1 MFLYEDME
9 AVRRY
14 GGIKEMPRY
23 IPENLNHSFELRPYQ
38 IHAFE
43 NFVTYFEG
51 DSKEKPTQVLFH
63 MATGSGKT
71 LIMAGLMLY
80 LYKQG
85 YRNFLFFVNLS
96 NIVEK
101 TKENFN
107 NPVSSK
113 YLFADEIV
121 IDGERIAI
129 REVDNF
135 QDADVDSIN
144 ICFTTT
150 QGLHMGMWFPREG
163 SMTLDD
169 FDDKKI
175 VLISDEAHHLNVD
188 TRRMSQE
195 EELNYRSWEQTVQ
208 SIFRRNTKNVLLEFT
223 ATCDLENPQIKAAY
237 ERRIICDYALNRFYQ
252 DKYSK
257 DILTLR
263 SDKTIMER
271 ALQALML
278 SQYRLKV
285 FQDHRKSIRPVIL
298 FKARTIN
305 ESKEFMED
313 FIDTVSS
320 LTGKMLSDIA
330 KNNSN
335 EYMQNAYDYFS
346 ANGITFAALAQ
357 ELKDDFSIEHCVSVN
372 DDKDA
377 AQKQI
382 LLNSLEDADNPYR
395 AIFEV
400 KKLDEGWDVLNLF
413 DIVRLYETR
422 QSGGKKISATTISE
436 AQLIGRGA
444 RYCPFQ
450 LDDEQPKFQRKYDD
464 DIEND
469 MRICEELFYHCQNDH
484 RYVNELKTALKEI
497 GLDQDKI
504 VQRQYVLKDDF
515 KKEELYKTGWVFINE
530 RILKDRKDVYGIPES
545 IKNNPFTYTVMTGA
559 TGTDA
564 MMEEGRARD
573 DVRVELKT
581 SRLTVK
587 EIADINYAIVNK
599 ALMKYPI
606 FKFSTLKQYFPN
618 LKTTREF
625 ITSGDY
631 LGDITI
637 EIRSHEE
644 VPGAALLYDAT
655 FNAMKKVADSISSI
669 EERYEGTKEFT
680 SHRVHEVFRNKTRN
694 YNDPHDGGEGVSQN
708 DATVRPEWRL
718 DLEAEDWFAY
728 TDNFGTSEEKAFVAF
743 FKEQVEELQKEYK
756 KIFLLRNER
765 AFHLYSFKDGERFE
779 PDYVLFLQ
787 KDKPDG
793 YDQLQVFIEPKGTHL
808 LEKDAWKEQF
818 LLQMQEE
825 AIPVVKYKEDND
837 YTIWG
842 VHFFNKDERTA
853 EFTDDFSTITKGIP
867 KRYDGKN
874 ATYNFV
880 GEDTQDY
887 MKVAEATS
895 EYGEKK
901 DEQR

>member
-1 MFLYEDME
+1 MFLHEEME
-9 AVRRY
+9 TLRRY
-14 GGIKEMPRY
+14 GGVKEAPKY
-23 IPENLNHSFELRPYQ
+23 IVENLNSEFELRPYQ
-38 IHAFE
+38 IQAFE
-43 NFVTYFEG
+43 NFITYFEG
-51 DSKEKPTQVLFH
+51 DAKEKPTQVLFH

-101 TKENFN
+101 TKDNFKN
-107 NPVSSK
+107 QTSSK
-113 YLFADEIV
+113 YLFSDEIV
-121 IDGERIAI
+121 IDGEQVSI
-129 REVDNF
+129 REVKNF
-135 QDADVDSIN
+135 QNVDEDSIN

-150 QGLHMGMWFPREG
+150 QGLHMSMWDAHEG
-163 SMTLDD
+163 NMTPED
-169 FDDKKI
+169 FDDKKV

-195 EELNYRSWEQTVQ
+195 EELSQKSWEYTVQ
-208 SIFRRNTKNVLLEFT
+208 SIVRKNIDNILLEFT

-263 SDKTIMER
+263 SDKSVMDR

-285 FQDHRKSIRPVIL
+285 FQDHRKPIRPVIL

-305 ESKEFMED
+305 ESKEFMEE
-313 FIDTVSS
+313 FLDTVSG

-335 EYMQNAYDYFS
+335 EYMQRAYDYF
-346 ANGITFAALAQ
+346 ATNDITFSALAQ
-357 ELKDDFSIEHCVSVN
+357 ELRDDFSPEHCVSVN

-377 AQKQI
+377 ARKQI
-382 LLNSLEDADNPYR
+382 LLNSLEDANNPYR

-422 QSGGKKISATTISE
+422 QSGGRSISPTTISE

-464 DIEND
+464 DITNE

-484 RYVNELKTALKEI
+484 RYVNELHTALKEI
-497 GLDQDKI
+497 GLDQSKI
-504 VQRQYVLKDDF
+504 VPKEYVLKDVF
-515 KKEELYKTGWVFINE
+515 KTEEIYKTGWVFINE
-530 RILKDRKDVYGIPES
+530 RILKDRKDVYGVPES
-545 IKNNPFTYTVMTGA
+545 IRNNPYTYTVMTGT

-564 MMEEGRARD
+564 IMTGALARD
-573 DVRVELKT
+573 DSKVELTT
-581 SRLTVK
+581 SRLTIK

-599 ALMKYPI
+599 ALMKYPV
-606 FKFSTLKQYFPN
+606 FKFNILKQYFPN
-618 LKTTREF
+618 LKSIREF
-625 ITSGDY
+625 ITSGKY
-631 LGDITI
+631 LGDIPI
-637 EIRSHEE
+637 DIRTWEDS
-644 VPGAALLYDAT
+644 PSMTTLYDAT
-655 FNAMKKVADSISSI
+655 FNAMNRVADSISSI
-669 EERYEGTKEFT
+669 EERYEGTKEFK
-680 SHRVHEVFRNKTRN
+680 SYRVHDIFRNKTRN
-694 YNDPHDGGEGVSQN
+694 YTDPHDGGEGISQKDVS
-708 DATVRPEWRL
+708 VPIEWRL
-718 DLEAEDWFAY
+718 DLESEDWFAY
-728 TDNFGTSEEKAFVAF
+728 TDNYGTSEEKAFVAF
-743 FKEQVEELQKEYK
+743 FKEQVEELKKEYK

-765 AFHLYSFKDGERFE
+765 AFHLYSFSDGERFE

-793 YDQLQVFIEPKGTHL
+793 YDQLQVFLEPKGSHL

-818 LLQMQEE
+818 LLQMKEN
-825 AIPVVKYKEDND
+825 AIPVVKYSDDNN
-837 YTIWG
+837 YAIWG
-842 VHFFNKDERTA
+842 IHFFNKENRLNEFEEDIKEVIEGNDIHYSSASTQYSIEEMFGLQEAADEML
-853 EFTDDFSTITKGIP
+853 
-867 KRYDGKN
+867 
-874 ATYNFV
+874 
-880 GEDTQDY
+880 DY
-887 MKVAEATS
+887 KA
-895 EYGEKK
+895 
-901 DEQR
+901 

>member
-14 GGIKEMPRY
+14 GGIKEVPKY
-23 IPENLNHSFELRPYQ
+23 IPENLNSNFELRPYQ
-38 IHAFE
+38 IQAFE

-51 DSKEKPTQVLFH
+51 EDKERPTQVLFH

-107 NPVSSK
+107 NRSSSK

-121 IDGERIAI
+121 IDGERVTI
-129 REVDNF
+129 REVDGF
-135 QDADVDSIN
+135 QDADTDSIN

-150 QGLHMGMWFPREG
+150 QGLHMGIWAPKECG
-163 SMTLDD
+163 MTLDD
-169 FDDKKI
+169 FDDRKV

-195 EELNYRSWEQTVQ
+195 EELSYRSWETTVQ
-208 SIFRRNTKNVLLEFT
+208 SIFRKNSNNILLEFT
-223 ATCDLENPQIKAAY
+223 ATCDLENPLIKASY

-298 FKARTIN
+298 FKAKTIN
-305 ESKEFMED
+305 ESKEFMEE
-313 FIDTVSS
+313 FLDTVSS
-320 LTGKMLSDIA
+320 LTGKKLSDIA

-335 EYMQNAYDYFS
+335 EYMQKAYDYFS

-357 ELKDDFSIEHCVSVN
+357 ELRTDFSPEHCVSVN

-422 QSGGKKISATTISE
+422 QSGGKNISATTISE

-464 DIEND
+464 DITND

-484 RYVNELKTALKEI
+484 RYVNELHTALKEI
-497 GLDQDKI
+497 GLDQSKI
-504 VQRQYVLKDDF
+504 VSKEYILKDDF
-515 KKEELYKTGWVFINE
+515 KTEEIYKTGWVFINE
-530 RILKDRKDVYGIPES
+530 RRLKDRKDVYGIPES
-545 IKNNPFTYTVMTGA
+545 IRNNPYTYTVMTGT

-564 MMEEGRARD
+564 IMTGARARD
-573 DVRVELKT
+573 DSQVELKT
-581 SRLTVK
+581 SRFSVK

-599 ALMKYPI
+599 VLMKYPI

-618 LKTTREF
+618 LKSTREF
-625 ITSGDY
+625 ITSGEY
-631 LGDITI
+631 LGDIPI
-637 EIRSHEE
+637 EIRTWEDTPSMTT
-644 VPGAALLYDAT
+644 LYDAT
-655 FNAMKKVADSISSI
+655 FNAVGRVADSISSI
-669 EERYEGTKEFT
+669 EERYEGTKEFK
-680 SHRVHEVFRNKTRN
+680 SYRVHEVFRNKTRN
-694 YNDPHDGGEGVSQN
+694 YTDPHDGGEGISQK
-708 DATVRPEWRL
+708 DETVPVEWRL
-718 DLEAEDWFAY
+718 DLEAEEWFAY
-728 TDNFGTSEEKAFVAF
+728 TDNYGTSEEKAFVAF
-743 FKEQVEELQKEYK
+743 FKERVPELKKSYQKV
-756 KIFLLRNER
+756 FLLRNER
-765 AFHLYSFKDGERFE
+765 ALHIYSFADGERFE

-808 LEKDAWKEQF
+808 LEKDSWKEQF
-818 LLQMQEE
+818 LLQMKEE
-825 AIPVVKYKEDND
+825 SIPVVKYKEDNA
-837 YTIWG
+837 YAIWG
-842 VHFFNKDERTA
+842 VHFFNKDERMKDFA
-853 EFTDDFSTITKGIP
+853 DDFAEIIDSSYSTST
-867 KRYDGKN
+867 GKN
-874 ATYNFV
+874 VSYDYVSENPQ
-880 GEDTQDY
+880 EY
-887 MKVAEATS
+887 MKVAEDIE
-895 EYGEKK
+895 EYGKN
-901 DEQR
+901 D